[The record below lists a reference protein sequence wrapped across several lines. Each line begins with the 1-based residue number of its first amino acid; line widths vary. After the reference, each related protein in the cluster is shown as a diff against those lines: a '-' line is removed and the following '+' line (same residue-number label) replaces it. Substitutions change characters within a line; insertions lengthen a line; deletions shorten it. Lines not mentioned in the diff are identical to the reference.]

1 LALYIANVS
10 DGQVSYSDAMSMN
23 IENLFETFDFYK
35 VLSDKTDQA
44 VSFDTMKRSVKRGL

>member
-1 LALYIANVS
+1 MALYIANVS

-35 VLSDKTDQA
+35 VLSDKKDQA